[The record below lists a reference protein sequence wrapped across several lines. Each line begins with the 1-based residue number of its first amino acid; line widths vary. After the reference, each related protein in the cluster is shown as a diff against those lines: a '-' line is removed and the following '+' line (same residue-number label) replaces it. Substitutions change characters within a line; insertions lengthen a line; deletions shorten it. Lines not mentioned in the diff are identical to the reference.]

1 MNENEELLTVDE
13 LAKKLHTPHSWIY
26 SRTRQTGSDTIPM
39 IRVGKYCRFRLA
51 EVLEWLERKSDEA
64 RL

>member
-1 MNENEELLTVDE
+1 MNEELLTVDE
-13 LAKKLHTPHSWIY
+13 LAIELKAPPSWIY
-26 SRTRQTGSDTIPM
+26 SRTRQTGPDTIPM